1 MFVLRTGVR
10 SVCIADTTCDDTAPE
25 LFYASVVFIGLS
37 LLAWATILCG
47 YLIPFFF
54 VAFLLTRNG
63 YFPNGNLTS
72 SRGVMGGRRARIGT
86 GRISEMVG
94 EAFPNTVSNP
104 APAGT
109 VEALPVVFL
118 NEFPESYQKE
128 CCVSKDID
136 GFVLRIS
143 WL

>member
-1 MFVLRTGVR
+1 MK
-10 SVCIADTTCDDTAPE
+10 I
-25 LFYASVVFIGLS
+25 
-37 LLAWATILCG
+37 LLG

-128 CCVSKDID
+128 CCVSNDVD

-143 WL
+143 VVITCAHLMLFLNQRINWHQLDLHDGI